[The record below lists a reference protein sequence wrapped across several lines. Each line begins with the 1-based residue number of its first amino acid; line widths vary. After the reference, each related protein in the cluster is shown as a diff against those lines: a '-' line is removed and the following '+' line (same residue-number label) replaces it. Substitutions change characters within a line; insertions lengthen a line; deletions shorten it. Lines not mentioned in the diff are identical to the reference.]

1 MDSELIEEAI
11 EKSFIARDKMLVVSS
26 CPLRISLVGGS
37 TDHPHFLERYGY
49 GSVISFPSNLR
60 TYSTVH
66 RDKFGANSVKSNYVL
81 NYSRREEVDT
91 IEEIQNELVRHCFSE
106 FNVEEMN
113 LFFTSDV
120 YSSGSGLATSSA
132 YLMSLIKAI
141 HSLDGKGINNLE
153 ICEKAMEIEKK
164 FNPLVGQQDFYGS
177 LSGFKRIDFFDSR
190 LPKIKYLSSEI
201 LDRMD
206 MFLIHTGVS
215 RNSTEVL
222 KSINVANSF
231 PLLKDVSDLGKA
243 ISDRD
248 IEFFNS
254 IIRRT
259 WDNKKKTSPMICGS
273 PELKELDEKLSTDRN
288 VLSHKLL
295 GAGNGGYFLV
305 FTEKNSGDWVYNSYN
320 RVMKIKMSDAGIKT
334 TIH

>member
-1 MDSELIEEAI
+1 MDSELIEGEI
-11 EKSFIARDKMLVVSS
+11 EKLFIASNKMVVISS

-37 TDHPHFLERYGY
+37 TDHPYFLEKYGY
-49 GSVISFPSNLR
+49 GSVISFPSDLR

-66 RDKFGANSVKSNYVL
+66 RDKFGANSIRSNYVL
-81 NYSRREEVDT
+81 NYSKREEVDT

-106 FNVEEMN
+106 FKVEEMN

-132 YLMSLIKAI
+132 YLMSLIKSI
-141 HSLDGKGINNLE
+141 HSLDGKPIGNLK

-177 LSGFKRIDFFDSR
+177 LRGFKRIDFFRSG
-190 LPKIKYLSSEI
+190 LPKIKYLSTEI
-201 LDRMD
+201 LNSMD
-206 MFLIHTGVS
+206 LFLIHTGVS

-222 KSINVANSF
+222 KSIKLENSF
-231 PLLKDVSDLGKA
+231 PLLKDVIDLETA
-243 ISDRD
+243 IRDND
-248 IEFFNS
+248 IEFFNLV
-254 IIRRT
+254 IRRT
-259 WDNKKKTSPMICGS
+259 WENKKKTSPMICGS
-273 PELKELDEKLSTDRN
+273 PELKKLDETLSSDLK

-305 FTEKNSGDWVYNSYN
+305 FTEKNSGDLIYNSYD
-320 RVMKIKMSDAGIKT
+320 RVMKIKISEAGIKT